1 MVREMQKIYPYR
13 KGNGTVQW
21 VSSEWLESHLHDK
34 GLIII
39 DCHSP
44 APTRPAGSGSY
55 RFESREQT
63 RQDAC
68 LTGKSI
74 WKRPNPAYT
83 SSTTKMAPD
92 RYAPGPG
99 LHDVFLPIASLIP
112 AQSDVMIKKR
122 KKRTAMDKTMTA
134 V

>member
-1 MVREMQKIYPYR
+1 MPA
-13 KGNGTVQW
+13 GT
-21 VSSEWLESHLHDK
+21 HLH
-34 GLIII
+34 
-39 DCHSP
+39 
-44 APTRPAGSGSY
+44 ARVPAGPGSY
-55 RFESREQT
+55 RFDSREQT

-74 WKRPNPAYT
+74 WKRLNPAYT

-92 RYAPGPG
+92 RYAPGPR